1 MSLDALPSLPTVLTI
16 AGITVITVLTRAF
29 FFLSS
34 RELPMP
40 AWVERGLAYAP
51 LAALSAVI
59 APEILMTQGHF
70 LTTWQDARLFAT
82 AAGAAFFFWRKH
94 AGQPVLGTIVVGM
107 VVFLA
112 LRLGLG
118 W

>member
-1 MSLDALPSLPTVLTI
+1 MSLYNLPSWPTVVTI
-16 AGITVITVLTRAF
+16 VGITLVTIVSRSF
-29 FFLSS
+29 FFLS
-34 RELPMP
+34 RHEWKLP
-40 AWVERGLAYAP
+40 AWVERGLQYAP

-70 LTTWQDARLFAT
+70 VSTWQDARLFAT

-94 AGQPVLGTIVVGM
+94 TGQPVLGTILVGM
-107 VVFLA
+107 AVFLG
-112 LRLGLG
+112 LHLGLG